1 MAVPARH
8 GAGLSLYG
16 GLVSS
21 GTARQPLA
29 RATGEPDHGGVAPA
43 LTGVGRARPAVF
55 AGIWLV
61 YLVRPVVDALHGG
74 RGTWGAVG
82 VVALLAFAG
91 LFVLGSLMVRS
102 ARREPGPAAARV
114 AVLLVVMLLLLVLA
128 APAAGAS
135 SIGGAIYI
143 CVLAVMALPGRVAL
157 PVVLLLAAASEVVP
171 RVVPGWDSDSFFAFQ
186 ILLACFAAWGV
197 TQIISRNADLV
208 RAREEIGRLAV
219 ADERARLS
227 RDLHDI
233 LGHSLTVITVKAE
246 LAGRLAEAE
255 GAPGAQ
261 AEIGD
266 VERLAREALAD
277 VRATVGGMR
286 GVTLAGELAGAR
298 TALDAAGIRA
308 VLPSSVDDVPAPRRE
323 LFAWAVREGVTNVV
337 RHSRADECVVRLTPT
352 SVTVQDDG
360 RGPDAARSGGHGLA
374 GLRERA
380 QAAGASMRV
389 GARAGGGFVLRLEA
403 LRE

>member
-1 MAVPARH
+1 MSTRTTATAAGARPLDDAPAAVPA
-8 GAGLSLYG
+8 S
-16 GLVSS
+16 
-21 GTARQPLA
+21 
-29 RATGEPDHGGVAPA
+29 A

-61 YLVRPVVDALHGG
+61 YLVQPVLDAVR
-74 RGTWGAVG
+74 RGTAWSLVA

-102 ARREPGPAAARV
+102 ARREQGVAVVRV
-114 AVLLVVMLLLLVLA
+114 AVLLVVMLGLLVLA
-128 APAAGAS
+128 APGAGAS
-135 SIGGAIYI
+135 VTGGTIYI
-143 CVLAVMALPGRVAL
+143 GVLSVMALPGRVAL
-157 PVVLLLAAASEVVP
+157 PVVVALAVASEVVP
-171 RVVPGWDSDSFFAFQ
+171 RVVPGWDTDSFFAFQ
-186 ILLACFAAWGV
+186 ILIACFAAWGV
-197 TQIISRNADLV
+197 TQIIARNAELLK
-208 RAREEIGRLAV
+208 AREEIGRLAV

-298 TALDAAGIRA
+298 TALEAAGIA
-308 VLPSSVDDVPAPRRE
+308 AHLPSSVDDVPAERRE

-337 RHSRADECVVRLTPT
+337 RHSRAGACVVRLTAS
-352 SVTVQDDG
+352 SVEVQDDG
-360 RGPDAARSGGHGLA
+360 CGPSSGGGGQGLA
-374 GLRERA
+374 GLRDRA
-380 QAAGASMRV
+380 SAADAAMTV
-389 GARAGGGFVLRLEA
+389 GSAPGGGFVLRVA
-403 LRE
+403 VA